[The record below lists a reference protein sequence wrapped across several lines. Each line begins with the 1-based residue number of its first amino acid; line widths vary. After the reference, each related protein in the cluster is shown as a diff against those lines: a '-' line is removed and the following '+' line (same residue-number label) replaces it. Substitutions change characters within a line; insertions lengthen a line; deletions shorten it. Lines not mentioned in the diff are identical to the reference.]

1 MSEPINYVAIV
12 DDDASVRKALARLV
26 AVFSYRVRTFASV
39 REFLESLKDDVPACL
54 IVDLQMEETT
64 GLELQQ
70 HLQSTG
76 SQIPTIVLTAHDEPG
91 MQDRCT
97 DAGAVAFLVKPVAKD
112 QLLEAIEA
120 ATSRGPGG
128 RASA

>member
-1 MSEPINYVAIV
+1 MMEPKHYVAIV

-26 AVFSYRVRTFASV
+26 SVFSYRVQTFASV
-39 REFLESLKDDVPACL
+39 REFLESLKVEAPACL

-70 HLQSTG
+70 YLQNIG
-76 SQIPTIVLTAHDEPG
+76 SRIPTIVLTAHDEPG
-91 MQDRCT
+91 MQDRCA

-120 ATSRGPGG
+120 ATSG
-128 RASA
+128 RR

>member
-1 MSEPINYVAIV
+1 MTEPRVYVAIV
-12 DDDASVRKALARLV
+12 DDDASVRKVLARLV
-26 AVFSYRVRTFASV
+26 TVFSYHVRTFASV
-39 REFLESLKDDVPACL
+39 REFLESLNADVPACL

-76 SQIPTIVLTAHDEPG
+76 SRIPTIVLTAHDEPG
-91 MQDRCT
+91 MQDRCA
-97 DAGAVAFLVKPVAKD
+97 DAGAFAFLVKPVAKD

-120 ATSRGPGG
+120 ATGH
-128 RASA
+128 RAG

>member
-1 MSEPINYVAIV
+1 MTESKQYVAIV

-26 AVFSYRVRTFASV
+26 SVFSYRVQTFGSV
-39 REFLESLKDDVPACL
+39 REFLDSLKAESPACL

-70 HLQSTG
+70 HLQTTG
-76 SQIPTIVLTAHDEPG
+76 SRIPTIVLTAHDEPG

-112 QLLEAIEA
+112 LLLDAIEA
-120 ATSRGPGG
+120 ATGGP
-128 RASA
+128 AT

>member
-1 MSEPINYVAIV
+1 MTEHAHYVAIV

-26 AVFSYRVRTFASV
+26 TVFSYRVRTFASV
-39 REFLESLKDDVPACL
+39 REFLDSLKDDVPACL
-54 IVDLQMEETT
+54 IADLQMEETT

-70 HLQSTG
+70 HLQNTG

-91 MQDRCT
+91 MQDRCA

-112 QLLEAIEA
+112 QLLQAIES
-120 ATSRGPGG
+120 ATARSGG
-128 RASA
+128 RPRPT